1 MSFISLV
8 FLLCLADDDC
18 KSYFSSAGELKPS
31 IECSFLQFCCGTC
44 DNRYCCS
51 NPLRKLSED
60 DQDDCFF
67 NDYKS
72 IAVGVT
78 VAGIVILIIMFIVC
92 CVCPCCCLYKM
103 CRSPRPVMGATT
115 TTVVTTQYPQQPVVQ
130 GGQYPPYQ
138 PMPPQAGYGG
148 TPAYGGQPM
157 QTGPYQG
164 QPYAAGPPP
173 PYQVAGKI
181 IRPCTTGSP
190 VRRSIQHK
198 HMTLQQGRGREGCRG
213 NPAQAS
219 SHPVLQP
226 FSALVT
232 DPLVRLAVQSGEGEG
247 CGGGGGKAYRYICV
261 YVCVY
266 VCKSSFM

>member
-1 MSFISLV
+1 MASSV
-8 FLLCLADDDC
+8 PVLLLLSAVLFTATFADDDC

-173 PYQVAGKI
+173 PYQVAGG
-181 IRPCTTGSP
+181 PGYP
-190 VRRSIQHK
+190 VPYS
-198 HMTLQQGRGREGCRG
+198 QGQYPMQPPVQPGFAHPPPSTDYSSTQPAY
-213 NPAQAS
+213 NPS
-219 SHPVLQP
+219 
-226 FSALVT
+226 
-232 DPLVRLAVQSGEGEG
+232 
-247 CGGGGGKAYRYICV
+247 
-261 YVCVY
+261 YVEPPKPGY
-266 VCKSSFM
+266 

>member
-1 MSFISLV
+1 MASSV
-8 FLLCLADDDC
+8 PVLLLLSAVLFTATFADDDC

-60 DQDDCFF
+60 DQDDCFLCSLCQKYWNVTF
-67 NDYKS
+67 ESRKTECWS
-72 IAVGVT
+72 ILGFPTQSDSLCPQQPQIRGRKRPCVT
-78 VAGIVILIIMFIVC
+78 A
-92 CVCPCCCLYKM
+92 
-103 CRSPRPVMGATT
+103 VMGATT

-173 PYQVAGKI
+173 PYQVAGG
-181 IRPCTTGSP
+181 PGYP
-190 VRRSIQHK
+190 VPYS
-198 HMTLQQGRGREGCRG
+198 QGQYPMQPPVQPGFAHPPPSTDYSSTQPAY
-213 NPAQAS
+213 NPS
-219 SHPVLQP
+219 
-226 FSALVT
+226 
-232 DPLVRLAVQSGEGEG
+232 
-247 CGGGGGKAYRYICV
+247 
-261 YVCVY
+261 YVEPPKPGY
-266 VCKSSFM
+266 